1 MSEAARFEAS
11 DAEGRRMLRVS
22 GVLDTAAAAALWRP
36 LLEAARG
43 RSLLLDARGVT
54 TLDSAGA
61 VLLLEASRA
70 GRDTHTEPPD
80 AAAPRAVLARMR
92 TALDSA
98 PPQPAPPEVGPI
110 TGLGLAVLGAV
121 RDGLSR
127 VVFLGEATLGTVAML
142 LRPWRLR
149 LREVLRHLDEAGTRA
164 IGLCVLLGAL
174 LGMILAF
181 QSAIPMRR
189 YGAEVFIPQIVGVS
203 LIREL
208 GALIAAII
216 LAGRSGSAFAAEL
229 GTMRVNEEVDA
240 LTTMGVDPVQ
250 WLVLPRLI
258 AATLVMPALAMVVNI
273 AGIIGMGLVMGTLGL
288 PASRVAASLQDWI
301 SLTDLF
307 GGLFKAAVFGL
318 AIGLIGC
325 RAGLAA
331 GGGPRAVGDAATAA
345 VVGSIVTVVVLD
357 GLFAVLFFRLG
368 W

>member
-1 MSEAARFEAS
+1 MRAA
-11 DAEGRRMLRVS
+11 
-22 GVLDTAAAAALWRP
+22 LDTA
-36 LLEAARG
+36 
-43 RSLLLDARGVT
+43 
-54 TLDSAGA
+54 
-61 VLLLEASRA
+61 
-70 GRDTHTEPPD
+70 PP
-80 AAAPRAVLARMR
+80 
-92 TALDSA
+92 
-98 PPQPAPPEVGPI
+98 PAPPARVGWVTAI
-110 TGLGLAVLGAV
+110 GLAVLSGLRGA
-121 RDGLSR
+121 GSR
-127 VVFLGEATLGTVAML
+127 VVFLGEATLGTLAML

-149 LREVLRHLDEAGTRA
+149 LGEVLRHLDEAGTRA
-164 IGLCVLLGAL
+164 IGLCMLLGAL

-208 GALIAAII
+208 GALVAAII

-273 AGIIGMGLVMGTLGL
+273 AGIIGMGVVMGMLGL
-288 PASRVAASLQDWI
+288 PASRVAASLQQWI
-301 SLTDLF
+301 SLADLF

-318 AIGLIGC
+318 TIGLIGC
-325 RAGLAA
+325 RAGLKA

-345 VVGSIVTVVVLD
+345 VVGSIVAVVVLD
-357 GLFAVLFFRLG
+357 GIFAVLFFRLG